1 MEGASSHRELGGL
14 QGHPALL
21 QRHHHQGGAVL
32 QALVVREDLFRLEAH
47 LAETFARLLDH
58 LA

>member
-1 MEGASSHRELGGL
+1 MEGAGRHRELGRL

-21 QRHHHQGGAVL
+21 QHHHHQGGAVL
-32 QALVVREDLFRLEAH
+32 QALVVRQDLFRLEAH

-58 LA
+58 FA

>member
-1 MEGASSHRELGGL
+1 MEGAGRHGELGRF

-21 QRHHHQGGAVL
+21 QHHHHQRGAVL
-32 QALVVREDLFRLEAH
+32 QALVVRQDLFRLEAH
-47 LAETFARLLDH
+47 LTEAFARLLDH